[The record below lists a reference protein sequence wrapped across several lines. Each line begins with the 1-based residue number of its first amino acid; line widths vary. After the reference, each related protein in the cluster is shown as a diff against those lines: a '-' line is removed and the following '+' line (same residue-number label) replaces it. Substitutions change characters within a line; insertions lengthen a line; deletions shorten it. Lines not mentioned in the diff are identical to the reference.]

1 MSRVL
6 RSLLV
11 RLALAVC
18 ATAVLMGVLGIFGH
32 FLHPWLP
39 LAATL
44 VVALV
49 SWLLSPELAGADAL
63 ETPLLDD
70 DPEAVSPYAADV
82 SVRRI
87 EEMMHGAGPRRRM
100 TGRSLGRMLALAA
113 AEREHRDQRVHADH
127 TGQAPPLPED
137 LQRFLRACEDPD
149 AGSVPAVTRPALQR
163 WLLAL
168 SPQEHR

>member
-32 FLHPWLP
+32 YLHPWLP
-39 LAATL
+39 LA
-44 VVALV
+44 VALV
-49 SWLLSPELAGADAL
+49 IALASWLLTPELAGADAL

-70 DPEAVSPYAADV
+70 EPEVVSPYGADV
-82 SVRRI
+82 TVRRL

-100 TGRSLGRMLALAA
+100 TGRSLGRMLAIAA
-113 AEREHRDQRVHADH
+113 AERDHRDHADR

-137 LQRFLRACEDPD
+137 LRAFLRACEDPD

-163 WLLAL
+163 WLRAL
-168 SPQEHR
+168 SPQEDR

>member
-39 LAATL
+39 LAVAL
-44 VVALV
+44 VIALV
-49 SWLLSPELAGADAL
+49 SWLISPELAGADAL

-82 SVRRI
+82 TVRRL

-113 AEREHRDQRVHADH
+113 AERDHRDRAVH

-137 LQRFLRACEDPD
+137 LRRFLRACEEPGT
-149 AGSVPAVTRPALQR
+149 GSVPAVTRPALQR
-163 WLLAL
+163 WLRAL

>member
-32 FLHPWLP
+32 YLHPWLP
-39 LAATL
+39 LAVAL
-44 VVALV
+44 VIALV
-49 SWLLSPELAGADAL
+49 SWLLTPELAGADAL

-70 DPEAVSPYAADV
+70 EPEAVSPYAADV
-82 SVRRI
+82 TVRRL

-113 AEREHRDQRVHADH
+113 AERDHRDHADH
-127 TGQAPPLPED
+127 SGQAPPLPED
-137 LQRFLRACEDPD
+137 LRAFLRACEDPD
-149 AGSVPAVTRPALQR
+149 AGAVPAVTRPALQR
-163 WLLAL
+163 WLRAL
-168 SPQEHR
+168 SPQEDR